1 MESAARLPQYI
12 AKAKRTPAS
21 KLAFVNCHCSV
32 PVHYAAHAA
41 MALATLE
48 IFGACPGWP
57 QRQLY
62 NHKIWVWKL
71 RLCGYFDVIIQFEIK
86 NPEI

>member
-1 MESAARLPQYI
+1 MLIYWKVVCPMKHPTVSHISARYFQI
-12 AKAKRTPAS
+12 SKRIGQT
-21 KLAFVNCHCSV
+21 
-32 PVHYAAHAA
+32 
-41 MALATLE
+41 MGTLE